1 MLYKCYLRNGV
12 VYVPTVG
19 NRRGVYT
26 VIEPVAVIPVANTE
40 GLHAAFRDAIARKNI
55 DVPPVKGKWPPPI
68 LPKYAGVKTSA
79 AFDRG
84 ASTWNIREN
93 EEKYKIVGY
102 RTHHDGYWTEDL
114 AQTIEFPTGTAL
126 NAVIDRMIAILQE
139 AAKTPRDG

>member
-26 VIEPVAVIPVANTE
+26 VIEPVAVVPVSNTE
-40 GLHAAFRDAIARKNI
+40 GLRAAFRDAIARKNI
-55 DVPPVKGKWPPPI
+55 DVPLVKGKWPPPI

-84 ASTWNIREN
+84 ASTWNIRDDD
-93 EEKYKIVGY
+93 EKYKIVGY
-102 RTHHDGYWTEDL
+102 RRHPDGYRVEDH
-114 AQTIEFPTGTAL
+114 AQTIEFSPGTSIDI
-126 NAVIDRMIAILQE
+126 VIDRMIAILQE
-139 AAKTPRDG
+139 AATNLEN

>member
-1 MLYKCYLRNGV
+1 MLYTCYLRNGV

-26 VIEPVAVIPVANTE
+26 LIEPVAVVPATNTE
-40 GLHAAFRDAIARKNI
+40 GLRAAFRDTIARKNV

-84 ASTWNIREN
+84 TSTWNIQEDDGR
-93 EEKYKIVGY
+93 YKIVGY
-102 RTHHDGYWTEDL
+102 RRHLDGYWTEDR
-114 AQTIEFPTGTAL
+114 AQTIEFPPGTSVDTTI
-126 NAVIDRMIAILQE
+126 NRMITILQD
-139 AAKTPRDG
+139 AAQQI

>member
-26 VIEPVAVIPVANTE
+26 VIEPVAVVPVSNTE
-40 GLHAAFRDAIARKNI
+40 GLRAAFRDAIARKNI

-84 ASTWNIREN
+84 ASTWNIRDDD
-93 EEKYKIVGY
+93 EKYKIVGY
-102 RTHHDGYWTEDL
+102 WRHPDGYRVEDH
-114 AQTIEFPTGTAL
+114 AQTIEFSPGTSIDI
-126 NAVIDRMIAILQE
+126 VIDRMIAILQE
-139 AAKTPRDG
+139 AATNLEN

>member
-1 MLYKCYLRNGV
+1 MLYKCCLRKDF

-40 GLHAAFRDAIARKNI
+40 GLHAAFRDAIARKNV

-79 AFDRG
+79 AFDRS
-84 ASTWNIREN
+84 ASTWNIQEN

-102 RTHHDGYWTEDL
+102 RTHHDGYWTEDP
-114 AQTIEFPTGTAL
+114 AQTIVFPPGTAL
-126 NAVIDRMIAILQE
+126 DAVIDRMIAILQE
-139 AAKTPRDG
+139 AAKKPKDT